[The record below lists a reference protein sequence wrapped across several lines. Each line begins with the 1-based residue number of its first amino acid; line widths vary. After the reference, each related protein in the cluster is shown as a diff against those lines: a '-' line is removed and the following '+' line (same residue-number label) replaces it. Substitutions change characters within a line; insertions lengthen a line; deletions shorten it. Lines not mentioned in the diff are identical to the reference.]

1 MRILITKEGKIIM
14 NEIEEQDLPNQYK
27 TDRIFYKNR
36 MSPQNNII
44 NKRNFNFIPT
54 QQTFNNKHYRNLTL
68 NNFSITHSTINNSN
82 RIKNNKVKNNNH
94 LNFNEEDEINLK
106 SIKTLKSI
114 KISNKKFNLPK
125 SLTDKYNNNNQ
136 KINKNN
142 ETENHNKNSIL
153 FNDNFPILNT
163 EPNENTKSKIKFYSF
178 REIIPKSTINSI
190 KKQIISD
197 KKLKDKLSKITDE
210 NFRSNY
216 EIFTDLEKFNNILD
230 FPILNSNKKSLIKY
244 LNVKKDLNPL
254 NLKNILSCNNEKLNK
269 VNKMCQQLFYIEE
282 KNKLFK
288 EIAGEKIKSKKN
300 ESKIEAN
307 KKINELKN
315 DINGIK
321 NCLNKYNKQI
331 DKREKYRDRFNDVV
345 KHYWSKYNYDKLNKK
360 GMPKNKYVNE
370 SFFDEN
376 DTK

>member
-1 MRILITKEGKIIM
+1 M

-44 NKRNFNFIPT
+44 NKRNFNFIPI
-54 QQTFNNKHYRNLTL
+54 QQTFNNKHHRNLTL

-82 RIKNNKVKNNNH
+82 RNKNNKIKNNNH

-125 SLTDKYNNNNQ
+125 SLTDKYYNNNQ
-136 KINKNN
+136 KIYKNN
-142 ETENHNKNSIL
+142 ETENNNKNSIL

-163 EPNENTKSKIKFYSF
+163 EPNENNKSKIKFYSF

-190 KKQIISD
+190 KKRIISD
-197 KKLKDKLSKITDE
+197 KKIKDKLSKITDDK
-210 NFRSNY
+210 FRSNY
-216 EIFTDLEKFNNILD
+216 EIYTDLEKFNNILD
-230 FPILNSNKKSLIKY
+230 YPILNSNKKSLIKY

-254 NLKNILSCNNEKLNK
+254 NLKKILSCNNEKLNK

-331 DKREKYRDRFNDVV
+331 DNREKYRDRFNDVI